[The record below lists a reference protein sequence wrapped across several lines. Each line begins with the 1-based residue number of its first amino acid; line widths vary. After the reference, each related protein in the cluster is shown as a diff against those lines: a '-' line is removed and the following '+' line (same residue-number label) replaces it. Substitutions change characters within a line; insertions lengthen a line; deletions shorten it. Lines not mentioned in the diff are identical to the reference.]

1 MTPPDPTPAE
11 TNNQILVISAQ
22 MSHPPPRPVPPPPQG
37 QSQGS
42 WGGGGGQSP
51 APTCGHPDNPR
62 VISLG
67 EQCCSRKPL
76 SPPKVS
82 LFQEPLPCGG
92 RGALLSLPS
101 APDSIPRGSSW
112 TQLHTPSPPTPK
124 TSVLGGGCTTLP
136 QRWQGGQ
143 ARLYGEAYA
152 SKIGAQPPSS
162 PPDLL
167 EPHREEKGTF
177 GAKAAQ
183 APVVRNNMK
192 YYLSPQ
198 HMVGAT
204 EPEMGRNCL
213 GFFCSGRGFS
223 AFACAPPPPPKHRQC
238 KLSNTLPTRGSGAR
252 SWFSPIWHRGG
263 SRRGGCCFSNTSPPT
278 TGQCPKGQLMVRNTH
293 LP

>member
-42 WGGGGGQSP
+42 WGGGGQSP

-183 APVVRNNMK
+183 AHVVRNNMK

-223 AFACAPPPPPKHRQC
+223 AFACAPPPPPSIVNASFQTPSPPEAVGPDRG
-238 KLSNTLPTRGSGAR
+238 SVPFGTEEAAGEEGAVFPTLPLPPPGSAQKA
-252 SWFSPIWHRGG
+252 S
-263 SRRGGCCFSNTSPPT
+263 
-278 TGQCPKGQLMVRNTH
+278 
-293 LP
+293 